1 MSDFIVLCDE
11 IEYTCFESNS
21 ALATFV
27 LKESQIR
34 GSSYVYPIRFLNIY
48 THRITKLENWRELRS

>member
-1 MSDFIVLCDE
+1 M
-11 IEYTCFESNS
+11 EYTCFESNS

-34 GSSYVYPIRFLNIY
+34 GRGYVYPIRC
-48 THRITKLENWRELRS
+48 